1 VNFRTLSA
9 MALPVKTVLAIGET
23 GAGKS
28 FLCNQLVGWPAFDE
42 SDDTKSKTDKCT
54 REIAADRS
62 MGVEYHVIDTVGLRD
77 THKSEAEVHEC
88 LSEFARLAP
97 NGIDAVL
104 CVVTLTGGRLKAYE
118 VELFGKIECY
128 FGKSVWESAIVV
140 FNNSKKTPEQIWSTD
155 GTPSVDKLL
164 KKWRESGT
172 VICTVPPGKEDDEGN
187 LVVESIATQIGLLK
201 QAIVNTSNVYNSDEF
216 RKVRAELNRKAEQA
230 LRSFKTDSWR
240 TKMQEENVLL
250 LQGQLSLADWER
262 KKAKLLN
269 NDAQAESERRERD
282 AATARA
288 NRIQQELDDANE
300 KERKRL
306 EKEAKDARDAA
317 EEKRLEKEAKNARD
331 AAEKKKRLEANDAKI
346 KVGGAGG
353 LATGAGVGALAGGPP
368 GAVIGAVVGAL
379 SGLFGG
385 KLAEDK

>member
-201 QAIVNTSNVYNSDEF
+201 QAIVNTSNVYDSDEF
-216 RKVRAELNRKAEQA
+216 RQERAKLKRKAEEA
-230 LRSFKTDSWR
+230 EGDFKTDAWR
-240 TKMQEENVLL
+240 RKMQEENVLL
-250 LQGQLSLADWER
+250 LQGQLSLADWET
-262 KKAKLLN
+262 KKADLLQE
-269 NDAQAESERRERD
+269 DEKAESERQRALSLQRERD
-282 AATARA
+282 QAVARA
-288 NRIQQELDDANE
+288 TEERRRAEQRERERDQEAARAQDIARLLQQQLELQRAEAQQRRRERDEDERRNE
-300 KERKRL
+300 MRRRQ
-306 EKEAKDARDAA
+306 D
-317 EEKRLEKEAKNARD
+317 EAKNF
-331 AAEKKKRLEANDAKI
+331 
-346 KVGGAGG
+346 AGG
-353 LATGAGVGALAGGPP
+353 IPYALG
-368 GAVIGAVVGAL
+368 
-379 SGLFGG
+379 FFR
-385 KLAEDK
+385 

>member
-187 LVVESIATQIGLLK
+187 LVVESISPQIRLLK
-201 QAIVNTSNVYNSDEF
+201 QAIVNTSRVYDSDEF
-216 RKVRAELNRKAEQA
+216 QQVRAELNRKAEQA
-230 LRSFKTDSWR
+230 EGSFKTDSWR
-240 TKMQEENVLL
+240 RKMQEESVLL
-250 LQGQLSLADWER
+250 LQGQLKLADWET
-262 KKAKLLN
+262 KKADLLQE
-269 NDAQAESERRERD
+269 DEKAESERQRALSLQRERD
-282 AATARA
+282 QAAARATDTARLL
-288 NRIQQELDDANE
+288 QQQ
-300 KERKRL
+300 L
-306 EKEAKDARDAA
+306 EWQRAEA
-317 EEKRLEKEAKNARD
+317 EERGKREEEQWRRQREMDEAREMQRRRERD
-331 AAEKKKRLEANDAKI
+331 EDERRDEMMRRRAEVENF
-346 KVGGAGG
+346 AGG
-353 LATGAGVGALAGGPP
+353 IPFALNR
-368 GAVIGAVVGAL
+368 
-379 SGLFGG
+379 LFGRSPW
-385 KLAEDK
+385 